1 MKTIMNIR
9 KYEGLCL
16 FGKTNM
22 DIHGQKCMYI
32 EHKIYGLSRVNLLNS
47 NFKLEW
53 GNHIDK

>member
-1 MKTIMNIR
+1 MNIR

-53 GNHIDK
+53 GSHIDK